1 MPFWCTL
8 ACTHYHSPS
17 FISTFA
23 QCKCIAIYCNFAVQ
37 CLTTQI
43 QKRHAGKSG
52 EDFAKKFRIWWDA
65 GITFGCPTA
74 WTRGTHCHIAAFWHF
89 CSQKVVYRKYF
100 FCTFFFIWKKLS
112 FGFEGFPHS
121 PSFDFYF
128 WHRAQCKLYFCS
140 AAPTILTFFAHTNT
154 QNSFFLNLPK
164 VWFKSKFN
172 SNSHTWQ

>member
-1 MPFWCTL
+1 MVCCDSAVSFLWCHFGAHWCAFTIIPHL
-8 ACTHYHSPS
+8 LFLLLPS
-17 FISTFA
+17 A
-23 QCKCIAIYCNFAVQ
+23 NVLQYIAILQ
-37 CLTTQI
+37 CSVLPHKYKSVMPANLGRI
-43 QKRHAGKSG
+43 LQKIP
-52 EDFAKKFRIWWDA
+52 DFFWEELWWDA

-74 WTRGTHCHIAAFWHF
+74 WTRGTHWHIAEFWHF

-128 WHRAQCKLYFCS
+128 RHRAQCKLYFCS

-154 QNSFFLNLPK
+154 QNIFF
-164 VWFKSKFN
+164 
-172 SNSHTWQ
+172 